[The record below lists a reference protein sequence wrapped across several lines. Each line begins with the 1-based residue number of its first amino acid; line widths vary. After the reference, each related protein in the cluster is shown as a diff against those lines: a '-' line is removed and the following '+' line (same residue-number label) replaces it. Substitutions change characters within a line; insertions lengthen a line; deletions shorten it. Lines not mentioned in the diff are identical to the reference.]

1 MKKAPSLSE
10 EVKLLTFALALSSF
24 TFASVII
31 LTFSFIIPTTVIN
44 HHNHQCKALLP
55 SLKPHYLLATIL
67 FFLFI
72 FKVKTIEGCLLV
84 PSLFLHLLL
93 TFWLIQI
100 WVFTV
105 LTQLSKLFLLKLSMV
120 IDSKHIFFFLLQSFL
135 NSQWHLTPVNYFSFL
150 KLFFSRFS
158 EAPMLFLLA
167 FILLLSCFQTPL
179 F

>member
-1 MKKAPSLSE
+1 MKVPHLSITKLITPSICSCILFFYPDTMKKAPSLSE

-31 LTFSFIIPTTVIN
+31 LTFSFIIPTVIN

-100 WVFTV
+100 WVS
-105 LTQLSKLFLLKLSMV
+105 LPLL
-120 IDSKHIFFFLLQSFL
+120 
-135 NSQWHLTPVNYFSFL
+135 
-150 KLFFSRFS
+150 
-158 EAPMLFLLA
+158 
-167 FILLLSCFQTPL
+167 
-179 F
+179 